1 MGSTLVLSGGA
12 ANTKTLKELLAQ
24 TSHGL
29 AVGDVVRVEP
39 STSRYVKAKADNA
52 ANSEVVGI
60 VNSVVDVDNFEVTYS
75 GYISIPSLAGVS
87 YPVMFLSGQT
97 AGELTNTPP
106 SFIGS
111 VVKAVASRNH
121 LSGGY
126 IVTNYLGTQIGGSS
140 TVSIDEVQPVGSITP
155 YAGAVIPETWLDCNG
170 ASYAIADYAELYAKL
185 LGSGGLP
192 IYGYVANVSGV
203 GAVTAN
209 FLAGDVIQFR
219 AASGTFTGGL
229 FDSPEA
235 DVIGII
241 TAITSNSTASATG
254 TMTVQVIPKYVS
266 ADKKFQFPTIL
277 FGQGVGLNA
286 ATTAGTGNYRVL
298 NTNSAIRGGTPNLNV
313 SSVTITHFNTPDIR
327 GRFVVGTNPVSIAD
341 GVGEADATYNSS
353 LGQFSLGQEGGSE
366 TIGQT
371 TTVAGWNAGAD
382 EVPVPVA
389 SVASIKPPYLATK
402 YIIKAKPYT
411 RAAIVEALDFPYSEG
426 TFTSTITYST
436 TLTSTSPSTSDKT
449 VTLRYIKIGKQV
461 TVWSTNMTLSN
472 TFSSA
477 SAVIISSFTLPFAA
491 VNDNFGIGNIS
502 SYAQRGQYGSAVS
515 SYGNSTSLYASGN
528 TLVPRVTL
536 DNGAW
541 GYVLLDNPAS
551 SLGFSVTYQT
561 A

>member
-29 AVGDVVRVEP
+29 AVGDVVRVDP
-39 STSRYVKAKADNA
+39 STSRYLKAKADNA
-52 ANSEVVGI
+52 TNAEVVGI
-60 VNSVVDVDNFEVTYS
+60 VNNVVDVDNFEVTYS

-185 LGSGGLP
+185 LGSGGPP
-192 IYGYVANVSGV
+192 IYGYVATLTGTNVSSVLSV
-203 GAVTAN
+203 GDFIQYKTTSTAW
-209 FLAGDVIQFR
+209 
-219 AASGTFTGGL
+219 SGTGSPLTG
-229 FDSPEA
+229 SNA
-235 DVIGII
+235 D
-241 TAITSNSTASATG
+241 
-254 TMTVQVIPKYVS
+254 
-266 ADKKFQFPTIL
+266 IL
-277 FGQGVGLNA
+277 AVVLSVT
-286 ATTAGTGNYRVL
+286 ATTAVVQTLPIYSNSKFTSTSTVFGNGVFVGSETGTGNYRAYTTASAFKAVSL
-298 NTNSAIRGGTPNLNV
+298 TINSA
-313 SSVTITHFNTPDIR
+313 SVTHFNTPDLR
-327 GRFVVGTNPVSIAD
+327 ARFPVGVNTSPIGES
-341 GVGEADATYNSS
+341 EADNTYNSS
-353 LGQFSLGQEGGSE
+353 LGQFSLGEEGGSE
-366 TIGQT
+366 TIAQIA
-371 TTVAGWNAGAD
+371 TVAGWNAGAD
-382 EVPVPVA
+382 EVPVPTGT
-389 SVASIKPPYLATK
+389 SIKPPYLATK

-426 TFTSTITYST
+426 TFTSQIYYST
-436 TLTSTSPSTSDKT
+436 TLTSTNPLTADKT

-461 TVWSTNMTLSN
+461 TVWSNEMTLAN
-472 TFSSA
+472 TFSSVV
-477 SAVIISSFTLPFAA
+477 AVIINAFTLPFAA
-491 VNDNFGIGNIS
+491 VNTNSGIGNIF
-502 SYAQRGQYGSAVS
+502 SYLQRGQYASTVS
-515 SYGNSTSLYASGN
+515 SYENYTGLTAVGNILY
-528 TLVPRVTL
+528 PRVTI
-536 DNGAW
+536 G
-541 GYVLLDNPAS
+541 GGHGFILLDDPAS
-551 SLGFSVTYQT
+551 SFAFSATYQT

>member
-12 ANTKTLKELLAQ
+12 ANTKTLKELLTQ

-29 AVGDVVRVEP
+29 VVGDVVRVEP
-39 STSRYVKAKADNA
+39 STSRYVRAKADNA

-97 AGELTNTPP
+97 AGELTNSPP

-121 LSGGY
+121 LNGGY

-155 YAGAVIPETWLDCNG
+155 YAGAVIPDTWLDCNG

-192 IYGYVANVSGV
+192 IYGYVATVSGV
-203 GAVTAN
+203 GAVSAN
-209 FLAGDVIQFR
+209 FAVGDVIQFR
-219 AASGTFTGGL
+219 ASSGTFTGSL
-229 FDSPEA
+229 YDSPEA

-241 TAITSNSTASATG
+241 TAVTSSASTTASG
-254 TMTVQVIPKYVS
+254 TLTVQVIPKYVT

-277 FGQGVGLNA
+277 FGQGVGINA
-286 ATTAGTGNYRVL
+286 ATTVGTGNYRVFNP
-298 NTNSAIRGGTPNLNV
+298 NTTLRTGIVHLNV
-313 SSVTITHFNTPDIR
+313 TSAAITHFNTPDIR
-327 GRFVVGTNPVSIAD
+327 GRFVVGSNPASIAD
-341 GVGEADATYNSS
+341 NLGEADTTYNSS

-366 TIGQT
+366 TIAQT
-371 TTVAGWNAGAD
+371 ATVAGWNAD
-382 EVPVPVA
+382 SSEVTVPTGT
-389 SVASIKPPYLATK
+389 SIKPPYLATK

-426 TFTSTITYST
+426 TFTSQITYST
-436 TLTSTSPSTSDKT
+436 TLTSTSPQTADKT

-461 TVWSTNMTLSN
+461 TVWSNEMTLAN
-472 TFSSA
+472 TFSSF
-477 SAVIISSFTLPFAA
+477 SAVIINSFTLPFAA
-491 VNDNFGIGNIS
+491 VNTNSGIGNIW
-502 SYAQRGQYGSAVS
+502 SYLQRGQYSTSVS
-515 SYGNSTSLYASGN
+515 SYESYTTLQAIGNILY
-528 TLVPRVTL
+528 PRVTIGGGL
-536 DNGAW
+536 GF
-541 GYVLLDNPAS
+541 VLLDQPGS
-551 SLGFSVTYQT
+551 GFAFSATYQT

>member
-12 ANTKTLKELLAQ
+12 ANTKTLKELLTQ

-29 AVGDVVRVEP
+29 VVGDVVRVEP
-39 STSRYVKAKADNA
+39 STSRYVRAKADNA

-185 LGSGGLP
+185 LGSGGIP
-192 IYGYVANVSGV
+192 IYGYVVEINLSSGSNTIWNAIQV
-203 GAVTAN
+203 GNA
-209 FLAGDVIQFR
+209 L
-219 AASGTFTGGL
+219 
-229 FDSPEA
+229 
-235 DVIGII
+235 I
-241 TAITSNSTASATG
+241 TNSTSTPTSTSFEIIGRVLSKTASLGGSYPLTVQIFSNYSSTNKNFIYPDKLPAGSVKAYSTSAGSPTDPYYAVANGTDLGTG
-254 TMTVQVIPKYVS
+254 TI
-266 ADKKFQFPTIL
+266 
-277 FGQGVGLNA
+277 N
-286 ATTAGTGNYRVL
+286 
-298 NTNSAIRGGTPNLNV
+298 NV
-313 SSVTITHFNTPDIR
+313 KLIAFNTPDLR
-327 GRFVVGTNPVSIAD
+327 ARFPVGVNTSPI
-341 GVGEADATYNSS
+341 GESETDSTYNSS
-353 LGQFSLGQEGGSE
+353 LGQFSLGEEGGSE
-366 TIGQT
+366 TIAQT
-371 TTVAGWNAGAD
+371 ANVAGWNAGTPSGSGAE
-382 EVPVPVA
+382 EVTAAVGT
-389 SVASIKPPYLATK
+389 SIKPPYLATK

-426 TFTSTITYST
+426 TFTSQITYST
-436 TLTSTSPSTSDKT
+436 TLASTSPSTADKT

-461 TVWSTNMTLSN
+461 TVWSNEMTLAN

-477 SAVIISSFTLPFAA
+477 TAVIISSFTLPFAA
-491 VNDNFGIGNIS
+491 VNTNSGGGNLG
-502 SYAQRGQYGSAVS
+502 SYVQRGQYASTVS
-515 SYGNSTSLYASGN
+515 SYGNHTTLQASGSI
-528 TLVPRVTL
+528 LYPRVTM
-536 DNGAW
+536 DNGSH
-541 GYVLLDNPAS
+541 GYILLDQTS
-551 SLGFSVTYQT
+551 SVVAFTFTYQT

>member
-12 ANTKTLKELLAQ
+12 ANTKTLKELLTQ

-29 AVGDVVRVEP
+29 VVGDVVRVDP

-52 ANSEVVGI
+52 TNAEVVGI
-60 VNSVVDVDNFEVTYS
+60 VNTVVDVDNFEVTYS

-97 AGELTNTPP
+97 AGELTNSPP

-121 LSGGY
+121 LNGGY

-192 IYGYVANVSGV
+192 IYGYVATLSGV
-203 GAVTAN
+203 GAVSAN
-209 FLAGDVIQFR
+209 FAVGDVIQFR
-219 AASGTFTGGL
+219 ASSGTFTGSL
-229 FDSPEA
+229 YDSPEA

-241 TAITSNSTASATG
+241 IAVTSSASAGASG
-254 TMTVQVIPKYVS
+254 TLTVQVIPKYVT

-277 FGQGVGLNA
+277 FGPGAGINV
-286 ATTAGTGNYRVL
+286 ATTAGTGNYRVFNPNATL
-298 NTNSAIRGGTPNLNV
+298 RGGIVNLNV
-313 SSVTITHFNTPDIR
+313 TSTAITHFNTPDIR
-327 GRFVVGTNPVSIAD
+327 GRFVVGSNPASIAD
-341 GVGEADATYNSS
+341 NLGEADNTYNSS

-366 TIGQT
+366 TIAQT
-371 TTVAGWNAGAD
+371 ATVAGWNAGVD
-382 EVPVPVA
+382 EVTVPTGT
-389 SVASIKPPYLATK
+389 SIKPPYLATK

-436 TLTSTSPSTSDKT
+436 TLTNTSPSTSDKT

-461 TVWSTNMTLSN
+461 TVWSNEMTLAN
-472 TFSSA
+472 TFSGA
-477 SAVIISSFTLPFAA
+477 AAVIINAFTLPFAA
-491 VNDNFGIGNIS
+491 VNTNSGIGTV
-502 SYAQRGQYGSAVS
+502 YGYLQRGQYGSSVS
-515 SYGNSTSLYASGN
+515 SYESYTTLQASGS
-528 TLVPRVTL
+528 TLYPRVVIG
-536 DNGAW
+536 GAH
-541 GYVLLDNPAS
+541 GFVLLDAPGSVFA
-551 SLGFSVTYQT
+551 FSATYQT

>member
-12 ANTKTLKELLAQ
+12 ANTKTLKELLTQ
-24 TSHGL
+24 TSHGFV
-29 AVGDVVRVEP
+29 VGDVVRVEP
-39 STSRYVKAKADNA
+39 STSRYVRAKADNA

-192 IYGYVANVSGV
+192 IYGYVATLSGV
-203 GAVTAN
+203 GAVSAN
-209 FLAGDVIQFR
+209 FAVLDVIQFR
-219 AASGTFTGGL
+219 ASSGTFTGSL
-229 FDSPEA
+229 YDSPEA

-241 TAITSNSTASATG
+241 TAVTSSASTTASG
-254 TMTVQVIPKYVS
+254 TLTVQVIPKYVT

-277 FGQGVGLNA
+277 FGQGVGINA
-286 ATTAGTGNYRVL
+286 ATTVGTGNYRVFNP
-298 NTNSAIRGGTPNLNV
+298 NTTLRTGIVHLNV
-313 SSVTITHFNTPDIR
+313 TSAAITHFNTPDIR
-327 GRFVVGTNPVSIAD
+327 GRFVVGSNPTSIGD
-341 GVGEADATYNSS
+341 NLGEADATYNSS

-366 TIGQT
+366 TIAQT
-371 TTVAGWNAGAD
+371 ANVAGWNAGAD
-382 EVPVPVA
+382 EVTVA
-389 SVASIKPPYLATK
+389 AGTSIKPPYLATK

-426 TFTSTITYST
+426 TFTSQITYST
-436 TLTSTSPSTSDKT
+436 TLTNTAPSTADKT

-461 TVWSTNMTLSN
+461 TVWSNEMTLAN
-472 TFSSA
+472 TFSGVA
-477 SAVIISSFTLPFAA
+477 AVIINSFTLPFAA
-491 VNDNFGIGNIS
+491 VNTNTGIGNMFGYI
-502 SYAQRGQYGSAVS
+502 QRGQYASTVS
-515 SYGNSTSLYASGN
+515 SYESTTTLTAVSNVLY
-528 TLVPRVTL
+528 PRVTL
-536 DNGAW
+536 SNGLF
-541 GYVLLDNPAS
+541 GFVLLDNTS
-551 SLGFSVTYQT
+551 SVFAFSATYQT